1 MRGRDTVTVAGRTSQ
16 HSPRHC
22 PILTLN
28 ERCVTLTACC
38 LTLYSMVLGLTV
50 SLHLTGRC
58 LLRRVS
64 RALPLDRTAWQETWA
79 RVRTLCVRARVCVC
93 VCVRAAA
100 VRFGLV
106 LALIFVG
113 VGVGIRARLS

>member
-1 MRGRDTVTVAGRTSQ
+1 
-16 HSPRHC
+16 
-22 PILTLN
+22 
-28 ERCVTLTACC
+28 
-38 LTLYSMVLGLTV
+38 MVLGLTV

-79 RVRTLCVRARVCVC
+79 RVRTLRARVC